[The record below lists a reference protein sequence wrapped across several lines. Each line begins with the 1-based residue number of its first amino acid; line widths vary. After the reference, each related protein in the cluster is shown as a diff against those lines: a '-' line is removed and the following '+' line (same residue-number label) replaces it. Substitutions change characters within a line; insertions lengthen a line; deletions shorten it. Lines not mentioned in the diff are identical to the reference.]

1 MIFVVFLILCIFIVT
16 IYFSSPKG
24 KGKLGEFTVRRK
36 IGKTLE
42 GKRYIFN
49 DVYFNEDGKSIQIDH
64 ILISTKGVIVLET
77 KNYSG
82 RIYGKENQQ
91 EWTQVLAYGKRKNKF
106 YNPIKQN
113 NTHCYYVNK
122 IIGENTPT
130 ISLIVFIQNNT
141 QYIDADNVIGVN
153 VLKKKLKCLP
163 NIISDDKVVEIAN
176 KIKNHISHTHSNKEH
191 IKKINKMK
199 NQINNLICPRCNSKL
214 VLRNGKYGEFYGCEK
229 YPQCKFIKK
238 K

>member
-1 MIFVVFLILCIFIVT
+1 MVFIVLLILCVFVVSV
-16 IYFSSPKG
+16 YFSSSKG
-24 KGKLGEFTVRRK
+24 KGKLGEFAVRRK
-36 IGKTLE
+36 IGKTIE

-49 DVYFNEDGKSIQIDH
+49 DIYFNEDGKSIQIDH
-64 ILISTKGVIVLET
+64 ILISSKGVIVLET

-106 YNPIKQN
+106 YNPLKQN

-122 IIGENTPT
+122 IVGESTPI

-141 QYIDADNVIGVN
+141 QFIDANTVIGVHE
-153 VLKKKLKCLP
+153 LKKKLKYLP
-163 NIISDDKVVEIAN
+163 NVISDDKVVEIAN
-176 KIKNHISHTHSNKEH
+176 KIKNHISNKRSKKEH
-191 IKKINKMK
+191 VKKINEMR
-199 NQINNLICPRCNSKL
+199 NQIENLICPRCNSKL
-214 VLRNGKYGEFYGCEK
+214 VLRNGKYGEFYGCEN